1 MTDICTSAGKRSR
14 SSNYK
19 LFFSF
24 VIPSILAFAL
34 SGVYAIVDGFFVGNS
49 VGDIGIS
56 TINVAYPII
65 ALILAVGTGIGM
77 GGAVYFSIFQAEG
90 KPKEAGEFVAGT
102 LWLLLAA
109 SIVMTALVLLLAT
122 PLLKLLGAQG
132 DLLTLG
138 QDYIYIMALGS
149 VLQLFG
155 SGLIPLIRNN
165 GGAIFAMIT
174 MCSGFLTN
182 IILDYLFVWVF
193 HLGVSGAAWA
203 TIIGEGVAMAG
214 GVGYLLYKKQM
225 HFAISREAMK
235 RVTKS
240 IVRIGLAPFG
250 LALTPN
256 FSLIL
261 INRFSASYGGEPAIA
276 VYACVSYILTIVYLV
291 LQGVGDGIQPLMS
304 QFYGSAAGQCICLRL
319 CPAAVLPQYRIII
332 CIPRQ
337 HRRHLRRLRRSHT
350 GSGRDTAH
358 LPHCHPVYRRQPGD
372 HSQLLRHRKKYLRLH
387 AYLHRTGRH
396 AGVHADSAPALWRS
410 DHDLV
415 ERHLRE
421 NRLSSAGSDPKMV
434 CKKTIIYLNILV
446 LFHLPKWYNTIN

>member
-1 MTDICTSAGKRSR
+1 MTDICTSAGKRFR

-132 DLLTLG
+132 ELLTLG

-149 VLQLFG
+149 VLQIFG
-155 SGLIPLIRNN
+155 TGLIPLIRNN

-304 QFYGSAAGQCICLRL
+304 QFYGAKKEKDLRQANAFAYGFALLLSFLNIVLLYVFRGNIGVIFGASAAVTQEVAETLLIFLIAIPFIAVNRVTTASFYATEKSTFAYMLTYIEPVAMLVFMLILPPLFGGQIMIWWSATCARIVS
-319 CPAAVLPQYRIII
+319 AVL
-332 CIPRQ
+332 
-337 HRRHLRRLRRSHT
+337 
-350 GSGRDTAH
+350 A
-358 LPHCHPVYRRQPGD
+358 V
-372 HSQLLRHRKKYLRLH
+372 
-387 AYLHRTGRH
+387 
-396 AGVHADSAPALWRS
+396 
-410 DHDLV
+410 
-415 ERHLRE
+415 
-421 NRLSSAGSDPKMV
+421 
-434 CKKTIIYLNILV
+434 IL
-446 LFHLPKWYNTIN
+446 KWYVKKQ